1 MFQRSELNH
10 QHAFISRRPNISPS
24 IPSSSGNKYLS
35 LSRDFLV
42 SIMIS
47 VDTRSRGKR
56 PCMNVRHSSKNRLFY
71 LHAVSHTRRM
81 SQTIFFYIAF
91 DFQTKRTYLYMELC
105 LFSWPSFVQWR
116 GSGCRGSQH
125 PEELTLELLQQS
137 NPGFTT
143 CSTLPIMI
151 ICPPKPQRRS
161 VSEAGCRSY
170 SHQHTPDWIT
180 GD

>member
-81 SQTIFFYIAF
+81 SQTIFFSHCLRLPNQKNISLHGIVSVLMA
-91 DFQTKRTYLYMELC
+91 LLC
-105 LFSWPSFVQWR
+105 TVAWFGLS
-116 GSGCRGSQH
+116 
-125 PEELTLELLQQS
+125 
-137 NPGFTT
+137 GFTAPRRADT
-143 CSTLPIMI
+143 RTSAAI
-151 ICPPKPQRRS
+151 KPWLHHLQYPSDYDNMPAQASKAFCLRS
-161 VSEAGCRSY
+161 RMSQLFAPAHS
-170 SHQHTPDWIT
+170 
-180 GD
+180 